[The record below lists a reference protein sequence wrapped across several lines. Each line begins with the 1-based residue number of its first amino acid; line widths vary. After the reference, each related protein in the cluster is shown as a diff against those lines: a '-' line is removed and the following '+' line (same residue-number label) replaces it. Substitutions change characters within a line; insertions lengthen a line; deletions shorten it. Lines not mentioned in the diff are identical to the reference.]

1 MAMKRALLGSTAA
14 VVLAALVLGCLEF
27 DGQTVYLE
35 YDKAKDRLAFI
46 ISYVGL
52 HAAGPSESMPPDAQ
66 QLSESVEQLDNGVV
80 KHTVALLASWPF
92 AFCAEDLRAKIESQ
106 DTGWSEGLRRDALAL
121 LGRAR
126 VVNGGF
132 YTDERGRL
140 CGAQVVF
147 IEQASAAVPLAN
159 RVINQAIL
167 QDRTPSELLDQVRA
181 RIRVERA
188 QQGFAWLRLE
198 GNSLVVHLPLPE
210 KELAEGRQEFVSGL
224 LRPLADGKPGYLA
237 ELRDMLASPVLVW
250 HEDDLLRLRLGL
262 VNAPSRLVTR
272 PAQGYYVPNLIDH
285 VTAGYGLRLD
295 EALARYLVTPDA
307 VAESEEEQAAQF
319 MAPRL
324 TQRERVRVLVGRLHA
339 APSDALRKLLR
350 AEGTPPGS
358 PALLGTPSAELLL
371 RHWERWLGQPQGKTA
386 GPQELP
392 APGDQP

>member
-1 MAMKRALLGSTAA
+1 
-14 VVLAALVLGCLEF
+14 
-27 DGQTVYLE
+27 
-35 YDKAKDRLAFI
+35 
-46 ISYVGL
+46 
-52 HAAGPSESMPPDAQ
+52 
-66 QLSESVEQLDNGVV
+66 
-80 KHTVALLASWPF
+80 
-92 AFCAEDLRAKIESQ
+92 
-106 DTGWSEGLRRDALAL
+106 
-121 LGRAR
+121 
-126 VVNGGF
+126 
-132 YTDERGRL
+132 
-140 CGAQVVF
+140 
-147 IEQASAAVPLAN
+147 
-159 RVINQAIL
+159 VINQAIL
-167 QDRTPSELLDQVRA
+167 QDRTPKELLDEARA
-181 RIRVERA
+181 RIRAERA

-210 KELAEGRQEFVSGL
+210 KELAEGRPEFVSGL
-224 LRPLADGKPGYLA
+224 FRPLADGKPGYLA

-250 HEDDLLRLRLGL
+250 HEDDLLRIRLGL

-358 PALLGTPSAELLL
+358 PALLGTPSDEFLL
-371 RHWERWLGQPQGKTA
+371 RHWERWLRQPQGMAA
-386 GPQELP
+386 GPEQLA
-392 APGDQP
+392 APGGQP